1 MEITREF
8 LREKG
13 ACPDGFRWFCERY
26 DDSAAV
32 DYAALQRA
40 LRVDDRYDWSAWLT
54 ERVWR
59 HVIAQPAEIA
69 ALAQAEVDDAIAA
82 TAGSPSSSSGY
93 ASRAASSGYGSTA
106 ASSGNGSTAAS
117 SGYGSKAAS
126 SGDGSKAASSGD
138 YSKAASS
145 GEAPIAMVAGQNGRA
160 KAGPNGCV
168 ALVWHDGQRNRIAV
182 GYVGEDGIKADTW
195 YRLDAA
201 GRFVEADV

>member
-1 MEITREF
+1 MAQITDDT
-8 LREKG
+8 LASWNACEKG
-13 ACPDGFRWFCERY
+13 RKWFRAHFPQGGAYNE
-26 DDSAAV
+26 V
-32 DYAALQRA
+32 QAALRA
-40 LRVDDRYDWSAWLT
+40 NRRYEWSSWLT
-54 ERVWR
+54 T
-59 HVIAQPAEIA
+59 AAFAAALKDPAGIA
-69 ALAQAEVDDAIAA
+69 ALATDEVSEALEA
-82 TAGSPSSSSGY
+82 TKGSPNSSSGDG
-93 ASRAASSGYGSTA
+93 SKAASSGYGSKAASSGDGSKA

-126 SGDGSKAASSGD
+126 SG
-138 YSKAASS
+138 
-145 GEAPIAMVAGQNGRA
+145 EATIAMVAGQNGRA

>member
-1 MEITREF
+1 MAQITDDT
-8 LREKG
+8 LASWNACEKG
-13 ACPDGFRWFCERY
+13 RKWFRAHFPQGGAYNE
-26 DDSAAV
+26 V
-32 DYAALQRA
+32 QAALRA
-40 LRVDDRYDWSAWLT
+40 NRRYEWSSWLT
-54 ERVWR
+54 T
-59 HVIAQPAEIA
+59 AAFAAALKDPAGIA
-69 ALAQAEVDDAIAA
+69 ALATDEVSEALEA
-82 TAGSPSSSSGY
+82 TKGSPNSSSGDG
-93 ASRAASSGYGSTA
+93 SKAASSGYGSKAASSGDGSKA

-126 SGDGSKAASSGD
+126 SGD

-145 GEAPIAMVAGQNGRA
+145 GEATIAMVAGQNGRA